1 MFQKTVGSGRPKHKY
16 LLIYLLTY
24 TGLGVSRPLH
34 VEPGLFEWLGW
45 YTSGLPKFMSVQE
58 LMDCGFRIDPT
69 YKCHWAESK
78 FNPQETTEQYYDRC
92 HYVTKEI
99 LSARENE
106 GMYRVVTIIIFI

>member
-1 MFQKTVGSGRPKHKY
+1 MSH
-16 LLIYLLTY
+16 

-58 LMDCGFRIDPT
+58 LMDCGFHIDPT
-69 YKCHWAESK
+69 YKCHWAEAK

-106 GMYRVVTIIIFI
+106 GM